1 MSTYEYL
8 GVMSYSR
15 NKLRL
20 SDFARKSISV
30 ICGQQN
36 CVFASLREKQS
47 VSSAGNKIKAFSFL
61 EIMVAIV
68 ISGVVMST
76 AYSVY
81 IFVNQQYIKLNTIK
95 ADVRDYFEFSST
107 ISRDFEL
114 AKKVVKT
121 NDYTISMEQT
131 DKTINYQFEG
141 EYVLRVINFHTDT
154 FFFAA
159 TNLLINTVAEFQE
172 EQAVDFVKMKVKDNE
187 FSFYKN
193 YGAIA
198 KIEE

>member
-1 MSTYEYL
+1 MSFIIN
-8 GVMSYSR
+8 SR

-20 SDFARKSISV
+20 SVFARKTISI

-114 AKKVVKT
+114 AHKVIKT
-121 NDYTISMEQT
+121 NDYTIVMHQT
-131 DKTINYQFEG
+131 ERNIHYQFDHA
-141 EYVLRVINFHTDT
+141 YVLRTIHFQTDT
-154 FFFAA
+154 FFFSA
-159 TNLLINTVAEFQE
+159 TNLLINTIAEFKE
-172 EQAVDFVKMKVKDNE
+172 EQVVDFVKMKVKDNE

>member
-20 SDFARKSISV
+20 SVFARKKYAIISV
-30 ICGQQN
+30 ICGQ
-36 CVFASLREKQS
+36 KT
-47 VSSAGNKIKAFSFL
+47 KAFSFL
-61 EIMVAIV
+61 EIMIAIV

-81 IFVNQQYIKLNTIK
+81 IFVNKQYIKLNTIK
-95 ADVRDYFEFSST
+95 ANVRDYFEFSSA

-131 DKTINYQFEG
+131 DKTINYQFEH
-141 EYVLRVINFHTDT
+141 EYVLRNINFQTDT
-154 FFFAA
+154 FFFSA
-159 TNLLINTVAEFQE
+159 TNLLINTLAEFKE
-172 EQAVDFVKMKVKDNE
+172 EQVVDFVKMKVKDNE

>member
-1 MSTYEYL
+1 
-8 GVMSYSR
+8 MSYSR

-20 SDFARKSISV
+20 SVFARKKYAIISV
-30 ICGQQN
+30 ICG
-36 CVFASLREKQS
+36 K
-47 VSSAGNKIKAFSFL
+47 KTKAFSFL
-61 EIMVAIV
+61 EIMVAII
-68 ISGVVMST
+68 ISGIVMST

-81 IFVNQQYIKLNTIK
+81 IFVNKQYIKLNTIK

-114 AKKVVKT
+114 AHKVIKT
-121 NDYTISMEQT
+121 NDYAIVMQQT
-131 DKTINYQFEG
+131 EGKIHYQFDHA
-141 EYVLRVINFHTDT
+141 YVLRTIHLQTDT
-154 FFFAA
+154 FFFSAKEV
-159 TNLLINTVAEFQE
+159 LINTIAEFKE
-172 EQAVDFVKMKVKDNE
+172 EQVVDFLKMKVKDNE

>member
-1 MSTYEYL
+1 MSTYEYV
-8 GVMSYSR
+8 GAMSYSR

-20 SDFARKSISV
+20 SVFARKKYVIISV
-30 ICGQQN
+30 ICG
-36 CVFASLREKQS
+36 K
-47 VSSAGNKIKAFSFL
+47 KTKAFSFL
-61 EIMVAIV
+61 EIMVAII

-81 IFVNQQYIKLNTIK
+81 IFVNKQYIKLNTIK

-107 ISRDFEL
+107 VSRDFEL

-121 NDYTISMEQT
+121 NDYSISMEQT

-141 EYVLRVINFHTDT
+141 EYVLRTIHFQTDT
-154 FFFAA
+154 FFFSARDI
-159 TNLLINTVAEFQE
+159 LINTIAEFKE
-172 EQAVDFVKMKVKDNE
+172 EQVVDFVKIKVKDND

>member
-1 MSTYEYL
+1 MK
-8 GVMSYSR
+8 V
-15 NKLRL
+15 
-20 SDFARKSISV
+20 
-30 ICGQQN
+30 
-36 CVFASLREKQS
+36 
-47 VSSAGNKIKAFSFL
+47 KAFSFL

-81 IFVNQQYIKLNTIK
+81 IFVNKQYIKLNTIK

-114 AKKVVKT
+114 A
-121 NDYTISMEQT
+121 QT
-131 DKTINYQFEG
+131 DKTINYQFEH
-141 EYVLRVINFHTDT
+141 EYVLRNINFQTDT
-154 FFFAA
+154 FFFSA
-159 TNLLINTVAEFQE
+159 TDILINTLAEFKE
-172 EQAVDFVKMKVKDNE
+172 EQVVDFVKMKVKDNE

>member
-1 MSTYEYL
+1 MLKNNIGKYIKTICDNQRYL
-8 GVMSYSR
+8 R
-15 NKLRL
+15 ATILRL
-20 SDFARKSISV
+20 CVFARKNTKKKQSATISV
-30 ICGQQN
+30 ICGQ
-36 CVFASLREKQS
+36 
-47 VSSAGNKIKAFSFL
+47 KIKAFSFL

-81 IFVNQQYIKLNTIK
+81 VFVNQQYIKLNTIK

-114 AKKVVKT
+114 AHKVIKT
-121 NDYTISMEQT
+121 NDYAIEMHQT
-131 DKTINYQFEG
+131 ERNIHYQFDHA
-141 EYVLRVINFHTDT
+141 YVLRTIHFQTDT
-154 FFFAA
+154 FFFSA
-159 TNLLINTVAEFQE
+159 TNLLINTLTEFKE
-172 EQAVDFVKMKVKDNE
+172 EQVVDFVKMKVKDNE

>member
-1 MSTYEYL
+1 
-8 GVMSYSR
+8 
-15 NKLRL
+15 
-20 SDFARKSISV
+20 
-30 ICGQQN
+30 
-36 CVFASLREKQS
+36 
-47 VSSAGNKIKAFSFL
+47 
-61 EIMVAIV
+61 MVAIV

-95 ADVRDYFEFSST
+95 ADVRDYFEFSSA

-114 AKKVVKT
+114 AKKVVKV
-121 NDYTISMEQT
+121 NDYNLSMQQT
-131 DKTINYQFEG
+131 DKTINYQFES
-141 EYVLRVINFHTDT
+141 EYVLRAINLHTDT
-154 FFFAA
+154 FFFSA
-159 TNLLINTVAEFQE
+159 TNLLINTLAEFKE
-172 EQAVDFVKMKVKDNE
+172 EQVVDFVKMKVKDND